1 MTVPSRARPWSRAA
15 TALLA
20 GSLLV
25 ALPGKV
31 AGSDPGSAAAG
42 SVPEPAATADCRPLS
57 LHGALPNPRPGDLF
71 LRPGAATCDEAQ
83 IEVAADALAGVFT
96 ASFDLRYPAT
106 LMKYTGFTVGTLLQR
121 TPVTTQP
128 LCLVQESS
136 PGVIEVTMTRFAPD
150 HGVTAQGSETLLVLR
165 FARVA
170 PGSGGVDF
178 NLDPSSPVAERIVDD
193 SGSAVAARFGP
204 GHGLKLTVYQR

>member
-1 MTVPSRARPWSRAA
+1 MTLPPRARPWSRAA

-25 ALPGKV
+25 ALPGKA
-31 AGSDPGSAAAG
+31 AGSDPGSAAAE
-42 SVPEPAATADCRPLS
+42 SVPDPAAVTDCRPLA
-57 LHGALPNPRPGDLF
+57 LHGALANPRPGDLF
-71 LRPGAATCDEAQ
+71 LRPGAVTCDQAQ
-83 IEVAADALAGVFT
+83 IEVAADAVAGVFT
-96 ASFDLRYPAT
+96 ASFDLRYPAA
-106 LMKYTGFTVGTLLQR
+106 LVKYTGFTVGPLLMQ
-121 TPVTTQP
+121 TPVATQP

-136 PGVIEVTMTRFAPD
+136 PGVLEVTMTRFAPD
-150 HGVTAQGSETLLVLR
+150 RGVAAQGSETLLVLR

-193 SGSAVAARFGP
+193 AGSVVAARFGP
-204 GHGLKLTVYQR
+204 GHGLKLIVYQR